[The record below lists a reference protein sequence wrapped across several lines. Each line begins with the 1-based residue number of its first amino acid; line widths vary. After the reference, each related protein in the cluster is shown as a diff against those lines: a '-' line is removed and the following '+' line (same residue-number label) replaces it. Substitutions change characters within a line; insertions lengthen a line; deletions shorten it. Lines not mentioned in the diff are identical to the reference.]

1 MLRPHVKRLTEL
13 PKLSRGFVPLLC
25 AALVLPPVHAE
36 AAPPKSQPAEA
47 EDAAEDEAPPEDP
60 NYERAVEAYR
70 RGTELYNEAKFE
82 EALEAFQEAATLY
95 ASPDFQFNIAKCYE
109 RLNKYEDAI
118 RSYEL
123 YLRTAEDSGDR
134 AVIEASIT
142 DLKRRIE
149 ERDAAA
155 AEANKDP
162 EPDPD
167 TGPKKPPGRA
177 LVIAGG
183 ALLGVG
189 AAVALGGGLGFG
201 IPVSRDNAILGEVAD
216 GNPDR
221 LTFAEADALADQA
234 RQNQTLELVMIG
246 VGGALVLTGAVLL
259 GVGMSKKKKANTARL
274 QVAPTWG
281 RTGAGLTLSG
291 RF

>member
-1 MLRPHVKRLTEL
+1 MLSAPVKRLTEL
-13 PKLSRGFVPLLC
+13 PKLSLRGLASLLC

-36 AAPPKSQPAEA
+36 AAPPKSQPEA
-47 EDAAEDEAPPEDP
+47 EPEAEDEAPPEDP

-134 AVIEASIT
+134 AVIEASIA

-149 ERDAAA
+149 ERDAAE
-155 AEANKDP
+155 AEANKNP
-162 EPDPD
+162 EPVD

-177 LVIAGG
+177 LVITGG
-183 ALLGVG
+183 ALLGIG

-201 IPVSRDNAILGEVAD
+201 IPVSSANGKLGDVAG
-216 GNPDR
+216 GNPDG
-221 LTFAEADALADQA
+221 LTFAEADELANKAQM
-234 RQNQTLELVMIG
+234 NQTLELVMIG
-246 VGGALVLTGAVLL
+246 VGGALVVTGAALL
-259 GVGMSKKKKANTARL
+259 GVGMSKKKKANTARV
-274 QVAPTWG
+274 QVAPSWG